1 MIEYSPESSPL
12 IFRSSLNLPTNNGH
26 FDRHHLRAR
35 RLGNSRLTRAMPY
48 VYQLPT
54 YPEHGG
60 RKTQGF
66 LSPVEDKS
74 IQRASILPRRVLP
87 IIFIWTPPVWQD
99 VDELSNK

>member
-1 MIEYSPESSPL
+1 
-12 IFRSSLNLPTNNGH
+12 
-26 FDRHHLRAR
+26 
-35 RLGNSRLTRAMPY
+35 MPY

-74 IQRASILPRRVLP
+74 IQHASILPRRVLP
-87 IIFIWTPPVWQD
+87 IIFYMD
-99 VDELSNK
+99 ASFLARCR

>member
-1 MIEYSPESSPL
+1 
-12 IFRSSLNLPTNNGH
+12 
-26 FDRHHLRAR
+26 
-35 RLGNSRLTRAMPY
+35 MPY

-74 IQRASILPRRVLP
+74 IQHASILPRRVLP
-87 IIFIWTPPVWQD
+87 IMFIWTPPVWQD